1 MHPDF
6 AEGAYDETS
15 FWAARF
21 GVLLFDNLDLRTNIV
36 GLDVGCATGFP
47 LFELAHVHGPS
58 SHFTGIDPW
67 APAIK
72 RAERKL
78 NVYGLK
84 NVDLHVG
91 DAADMPFDDES
102 FDLITSNLGIN
113 NFDEPAAVLR
123 ECYRVA
129 RPGARIVLTTNL
141 TGHLAEFYDLFRAAT
156 PEHAEAITRQEQH
169 RGTRQSVEQ
178 QLTDAGFAMRK
189 VVEDEF
195 FARFANGTAMFKHS
209 LVQFFVEG
217 WRTAVDDD
225 AVYAKLERQL
235 NAASPLKFR
244 VPMLYA
250 EAVRP

>member
-84 NVDLHVG
+84 NVDLQVG

-113 NFDEPAAVLR
+113 NFDDPAAVLR
-123 ECYRVA
+123 ECFRVA

-195 FARFANGTAMFKHS
+195 FARFANGTAMFRHS

-235 NAASPLKFR
+235 NAASPLRFR

-250 EAVRP
+250 EAVRM